1 MAKKKRETRASR
13 LSDAIEISENAKA
26 VLEEILPEI
35 QDAIEVGID
44 KEQREKIENAIKDS
58 LTNVEDA
65 TGRVMELQD
74 EMLSWAENME
84 GTNLAHTQKYED
96 VSLAAETLE
105 SAVGYFDNIEIL
117 DTDDIHN
124 MEIEDLAEFVNDAI
138 SELDYAIDECN
149 GVEFPG
155 AAGK

>member
-13 LSDAIEISENAKA
+13 LSDAIEIAENAKA
-26 VLEEILPEI
+26 VLEEILPI

>member
-13 LSDAIEISENAKA
+13 LSDAIEIAENAKA

>member
-13 LSDAIEISENAKA
+13 LSDAIEIAENAKA

-35 QDAIEVGID
+35 HDAIEVGID

-96 VSLAAETLE
+96 VSLVAETLE

>member
-13 LSDAIEISENAKA
+13 LSDAIEIAENAKA

-124 MEIEDLAEFVNDAI
+124 MEIEDLAEFVNDTI

>member
-13 LSDAIEISENAKA
+13 LSDAIEIAENAKA

-65 TGRVMELQD
+65 IGRVMELQD

>member
-13 LSDAIEISENAKA
+13 LSDAIEIAENAKA

-155 AAGK
+155 EAGK